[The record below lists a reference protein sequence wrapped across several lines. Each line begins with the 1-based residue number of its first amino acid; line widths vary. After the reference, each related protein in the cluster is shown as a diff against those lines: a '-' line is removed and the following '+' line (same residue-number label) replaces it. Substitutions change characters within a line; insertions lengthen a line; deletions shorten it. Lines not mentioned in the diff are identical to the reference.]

1 MTVVYMNTDDI
12 YQLFIN
18 FKVPGVRKEVAR
30 LAQGVNTG
38 AAGDGT
44 VQAIVLKPIAQKP
57 DQETVD
63 IDGAPEKITERFCF
77 AHNMAVQQPPF
88 SGEAMQQPIAD
99 EDMTGF
105 KTTIMRFLYKDAIMR
120 ITYASIPVLCVAKM
134 LKLDTEKIV
143 VLDTETHQYNANI
156 LVNKI
161 IDGPEE
167 LKGLWD
173 VSKCVKA
180 CAPAKYSQSQTVT
193 RAIKNITNNNKYP
206 SRTSLRMEYDG
217 VILVNVCM
225 STTWYSYKI
234 CTSN

>member
-1 MTVVYMNTDDI
+1 M
-12 YQLFIN
+12 QC
-18 FKVPGVRKEVAR
+18 GVCQSAQEGRTKLTPR
-30 LAQGVNTG
+30 LLV
-38 AAGDGT
+38 AAGDGR
-44 VQAIVLKPIAQKP
+44 LLCHELMEH
-57 DQETVD
+57 D
-63 IDGAPEKITERFCF
+63 
-77 AHNMAVQQPPF
+77 VQQPPF

-105 KTTIMRFLYKDAIMR
+105 KTTIMRFLYKDAIMP

-143 VLDTETHQYNANI
+143 ALDTETHQYNANI
-156 LVNKI
+156 LINKI

-180 CAPAKYSQSQTVT
+180 CAPAKYSQSQHVT
-193 RAIKNITNNNKYP
+193 RAIKNSTNNDKYP

-217 VILVNVCM
+217 VIL
-225 STTWYSYKI
+225 
-234 CTSN
+234 SNYQLLILDPFIFLLILLGFAMAGGSLWPDRVHEHR